1 MSTIEQILSQLLP
14 PVAVAEIVERY
25 GDGYSALFKAEEVEC
40 LQTPGMG
47 RRGSDKLRA
56 IKTLVKSLQNKKQ
69 MELIN
74 ASSSKAVYDT
84 MKDMQLFETE
94 HVRVLYLN
102 SKNHVMKWEDI
113 SIENV
118 TAATMDIKCMFSMA
132 VRLKAS
138 AIIVVHNHPSGDPEP
153 SQQDINST
161 HRLIAAG
168 ALLNIPVLD
177 HIVIGAGDYKS
188 LAEEGLL

>member
-1 MSTIEQILSQLLP
+1 MSTIEQTLSQLLP

-25 GDGYSALFKAEEVEC
+25 GDGYSALFKAEEIEW

-47 RRGSDKLRA
+47 RRGLDKLRA

-69 MELIN
+69 TELIN
-74 ASSSKAVYDT
+74 ASSSKAVYDA
-84 MKDMQLFETE
+84 MKDMQFFETE

-113 SIENV
+113 SIGHV
-118 TAATMDIKCMFSMA
+118 TAATIDIKCVFSMA